1 MPKLSKKLT
10 DSVARTLPA
19 PATGYEIYWCPVDA
33 GLGLRVTAKGARSW
47 IMERRVNGDT
57 VRRTL
62 GKASGPASI
71 GSDTAR
77 KLKIDISSELQQG
90 VDRTTV
96 RREAKKAAAVDSL
109 TFEAALTDYV
119 ERKERTKDGLS
130 LKERTKTDYL
140 HMVAAPR
147 QMLNGQPTQA
157 GELYS
162 IAAKPIHKI
171 NAGDIRAIHSQ
182 ALKRSVRRAG
192 YAVSVL
198 RAVLNWHGI
207 QVENNPLGN
216 TVAGKD
222 RIRIASPKGKP
233 KPIPPERLAAWWQA
247 ACAAGSDKVGGSA
260 LAGDFYRLR
269 LLTGTRGIELHKLK
283 VAEVDLTGSRL
294 TLRDTKNRTDHTIM
308 LSTQALEIVTRQCD
322 NKKPSD
328 LVFPL
333 ADPRKTL
340 QAINKAAGL
349 EPLQVQSH
357 DLRDTFASV
366 AEPLVSYLTLKRMMN
381 HADSG
386 DVTADSYVGTSEAQL
401 RGGWQTVADFVTKSN

>member
-1 MPKLSKKLT
+1 
-10 DSVARTLPA
+10 
-19 PATGYEIYWCPVDA
+19 
-33 GLGLRVTAKGARSW
+33 
-47 IMERRVNGDT
+47 
-57 VRRTL
+57 
-62 GKASGPASI
+62 
-71 GSDTAR
+71 
-77 KLKIDISSELQQG
+77 
-90 VDRTTV
+90 
-96 RREAKKAAAVDSL
+96 
-109 TFEAALTDYV
+109 
-119 ERKERTKDGLS
+119 
-130 LKERTKTDYL
+130 
-140 HMVAAPR
+140 
-147 QMLNGQPTQA
+147 
-157 GELYS
+157 
-162 IAAKPIHKI
+162 
-171 NAGDIRAIHSQ
+171 
-182 ALKRSVRRAG
+182 VRRAG

-322 NKKPSD
+322 NKKPTD